1 MRPPDAGG
9 EPAGVQLTHAAA
21 RDLDALP
28 TPAREQVLAD
38 IQSLERAPLGAPPR
52 IKRLKGFGLVL
63 YRLRSG
69 DYRVLYRLDDGGVT
83 VMRVIDRKDL
93 TRSLLRL
100 RGAS

>member
-1 MRPPDAGG
+1 MRPPNASG

-28 TPAREQVLAD
+28 TSAREQMLAD
-38 IQSLERAPLGAPPR
+38 IQS
-52 IKRLKGFGLVL
+52 
-63 YRLRSG
+63 
-69 DYRVLYRLDDGGVT
+69 RLDDGGVT

-93 TRSLLRL
+93 TRSLRRL